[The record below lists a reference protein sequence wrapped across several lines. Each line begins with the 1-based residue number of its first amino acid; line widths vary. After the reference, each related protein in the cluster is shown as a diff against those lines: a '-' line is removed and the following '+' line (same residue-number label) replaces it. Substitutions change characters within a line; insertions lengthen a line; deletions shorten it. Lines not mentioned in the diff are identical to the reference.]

1 MTKHALKLAGVAL
14 VAASLALT
22 GCGSRSPETTPTSTS
37 TDGGSTPAENKIVK
51 IGFIGPISGG
61 LSALG
66 LGMKNSAQL
75 AVDLANKNNAI
86 PGWTL
91 ELVAMDDEAKPD
103 VGANAATSLA
113 ADEAVVGVVGT
124 LNSGVAQS
132 VIPIL
137 DAAKIVQVS
146 PANTNPTLTQG
157 ADPANP
163 SRPNANYFRTAT
175 TDAIQGPVAAKY
187 LLDAGIEKVAV
198 VHNKGTYGQGLAEAF
213 AEAFTA
219 GGGEVVASE
228 SFTPGTEDLS
238 TVVTTI
244 KQASPEV
251 VYFGGEYANSK
262 DTGGGA
268 RLSNQMKANGLN
280 VPLMGGDGIF
290 DPEYINLAGSAA
302 NGDLATSVGAPPTDL
317 PSAASFLTEYE
328 AAAFPEPYAAY
339 GAMSFDA
346 ANAIIEGL
354 KVSLASATDAKSA
367 REATIAAVQAVDFE
381 GASGQVKFDE
391 FGDTVTRVITVYEV
405 VDGAWATKQV
415 INFEG

>member
-1 MTKHALKLAGVAL
+1 
-14 VAASLALT
+14 
-22 GCGSRSPETTPTSTS
+22 
-37 TDGGSTPAENKIVK
+37 
-51 IGFIGPISGG
+51 
-61 LSALG
+61 SALG
-66 LGMKNSAQL
+66 LGMKNSVPL
-75 AVDLANKNNAI
+75 AVDLANKNTAL
-86 PGWTL
+86 PGWTR
-91 ELVAMDDEAKPD
+91 EFVPMDDEAKPD
-103 VGANAATSLA
+103 TGANAATSLA
-113 ADEAVVGVVGT
+113 ADPDIVGVVGT

-137 DAAKIVQVS
+137 DAAHIVQIS

-157 ADPANP
+157 ADPAKP
-163 SRPNANYFRTAT
+163 TRPNANYFRTAT

-187 LLDAGIEKVAV
+187 LLDAGIKKVAV

-213 AEAFTA
+213 AAAFKD

-244 KQASPEV
+244 KQAGPEV

-290 DPEYINLAGSAA
+290 DPEYINLAGKAA

-317 PSAASFLTEYE
+317 KSAAEFLTQYE
-328 AAAFPEPYAAY
+328 AANFPEPYAAY

-354 KVSLASATDAKSA
+354 KVSLADASDAKSA
-367 REATIAAVQAVDFE
+367 REATIEAVGKVDFE

-405 VDGAWATKQV
+405 ADGAWTTKQV
-415 INFEG
+415 INYQG